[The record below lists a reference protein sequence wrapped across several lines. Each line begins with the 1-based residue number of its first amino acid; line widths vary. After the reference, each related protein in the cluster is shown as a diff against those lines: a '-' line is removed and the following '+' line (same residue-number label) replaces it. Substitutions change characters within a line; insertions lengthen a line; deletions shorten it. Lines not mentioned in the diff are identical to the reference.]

1 MPKVPPA
8 AKAGA
13 SYRALHRYGEPR
25 TTSTRS
31 D

>member
-1 MPKVPPA
+1 MPKVPA

-13 SYRALHRYGEPR
+13 SYRALHCYGEPR